1 MADLIDVDDV
11 LTHAQLDDYL
21 GGQLTGQ
28 VHLAPLD
35 DLDTAKAR
43 TWGLDEV
50 LAALAARTPPIYE
63 ADVRAAAELRRA
75 VRHKAAARIYDIAM
89 SSGELGALWFEKMK
103 AEEKRYASAL
113 ASTRI
118 TVDDGVQA
126 TPSSI
131 GISRR

>member
-1 MADLIDVDDV
+1 M
-11 LTHAQLDDYL
+11 
-21 GGQLTGQ
+21 
-28 VHLAPLD
+28 
-35 DLDTAKAR
+35 
-43 TWGLDEV
+43 
-50 LAALAARTPPIYE
+50 
-63 ADVRAAAELRRA
+63 
-75 VRHKAAARIYDIAM
+75 RHKAAARIYDIAM